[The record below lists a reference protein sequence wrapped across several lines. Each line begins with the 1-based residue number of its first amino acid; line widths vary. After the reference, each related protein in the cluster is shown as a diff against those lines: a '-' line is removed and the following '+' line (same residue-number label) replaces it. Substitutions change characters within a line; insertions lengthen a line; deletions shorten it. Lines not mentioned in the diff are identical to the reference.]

1 MNTHPDVDQF
11 FSRYPERT
19 FDKGSLLLRPGDGDK
34 AYYLTKG
41 SVIQYDISEAG
52 DKLVVNTYKEGAF
65 ISLLGILCETP
76 VDFFFEARER
86 VSARVAPSK
95 GTAAFL
101 RTHPDVAYETLERLV
116 RGSDGLLHRLA
127 SMMAGGAELRILQEL
142 RIMQARF
149 ARPDHSVAVTMSEL
163 GAQTGL
169 ARETVSRALKKL
181 RASGAITSSRG
192 RITLSDK
199 IDTL

>member
-1 MNTHPDVDQF
+1 MHTHPDVNQF
-11 FSRYPERT
+11 FSHYPERR
-19 FDKGSLLLRPGDGDK
+19 FDKASLLLRPGDGDK
-34 AYYLTKG
+34 AFYLVKG
-41 SVIQYDISEAG
+41 TVSQYDISDAG

-65 ISLLGILCETP
+65 ISLLSILCATP
-76 VDFFFEARER
+76 VDFFFEAQSN
-86 VSARVAPSK
+86 VTARVAPAK
-95 GTAAFL
+95 DVATFL
-101 RTHPDVAYETLERLV
+101 RAHPDVVYETLERLV

-149 ARPDHSVAVTMSEL
+149 GRPDHSVAVTMSEL

-181 RASGAITSSRG
+181 RASGTITSSRG
-192 RITLSDK
+192 RITLSGDNE
-199 IDTL
+199 

>member
-1 MNTHPDVDQF
+1 MNTHPEVDQF
-11 FSRYPERT
+11 FNHYPERT
-19 FDKGSLLLRPGDGDK
+19 FDKGSIVMHPGDGEK
-34 AYYLTKG
+34 AYYLIKG

-52 DKLVVNTYKEGAF
+52 DKLIVNTYKEGAF

-76 VDFFFEARER
+76 VDFFFEARDA
-86 VSARVAPSK
+86 VTARVAPSK
-95 GTAAFL
+95 DVAAFL
-101 RTHPDVAYETLERLV
+101 RDHPGVVYETLERLV

-149 ARPDHSVAVTMSEL
+149 GRPGSSVAVTMSDL

-181 RASGAITSSRG
+181 RERGAITSTRG
-192 RITLSDK
+192 RITLTDD